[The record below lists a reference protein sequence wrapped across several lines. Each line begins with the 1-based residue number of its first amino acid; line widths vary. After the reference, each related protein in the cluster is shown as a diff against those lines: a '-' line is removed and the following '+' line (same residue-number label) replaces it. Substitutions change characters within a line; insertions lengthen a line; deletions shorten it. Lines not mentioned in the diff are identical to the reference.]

1 LTYYLPVIRWH
12 YIIPAIW
19 SIPNILNI
27 WIYSKATGKTDG
39 LTGTIL
45 LALFINVLIL
55 SETFVVSD
63 LYVDYL
69 DGYVSDIWRR
79 AYFGLME
86 DFEPILAFTGVS
98 NTLGVTYILNSMR
111 NKAAGLMSE
120 ERRQQGIDQKILHDI
135 QLGDGDIGILARR
148 YGVTEEKVSNVI
160 SSAQEEG
167 LIEEVYEESANKI
180 VSEQY
185 VKQVIRERLL
195 IGSDGQDVEDR
206 MEIGKPPFVEVWKN
220 IKDYSGA
227 IFYTKTGYPFTYTVI
242 DDVVKTSRT
251 NYALYMDQFEKAYAL
266 APVKGPGEY
275 SNMVRGPSYVWA
287 ILHDDRIRNKQW

>member
-1 LTYYLPVIRWH
+1 
-12 YIIPAIW
+12 
-19 SIPNILNI
+19 
-27 WIYSKATGKTDG
+27 
-39 LTGTIL
+39 
-45 LALFINVLIL
+45 
-55 SETFVVSD
+55 
-63 LYVDYL
+63 
-69 DGYVSDIWRR
+69 
-79 AYFGLME
+79 M
-86 DFEPILAFTGVS
+86 
-98 NTLGVTYILNSMR
+98 
-111 NKAAGLMSE
+111 
-120 ERRQQGIDQKILHDI
+120 
-135 QLGDGDIGILARR
+135 GILARR

-167 LIEEVYEESANKI
+167 LIKEVYEESAHQI

-206 MEIGKPPFVEVWKN
+206 MEIGKPPFVVVWKN
-220 IKDYSGA
+220 IKDCSGA

-242 DDVVKTSRT
+242 DDVVRTSRT

-287 ILHDDRIRNKQW
+287 ILHDDRIRKKQW